1 MRNGTKARGGATRR
15 LFATMGAVLLAIA
28 MVIVGMPA
36 STAIAEEVADQQVV
50 TTGTTVWQY
59 SDANTQPG
67 STWTTDATTTD
78 IEWKTAAGS
87 FGAKKG
93 AIADLGGGCTPANL
107 LTQYIA
113 EGDNAGNN
121 IPVYYF
127 RTTFDANNIESI
139 KKIAGE
145 VVYDDAAIVAINGQ
159 VVAEFDNTDGTNAIY
174 GTTNYG
180 GSNASAPQTGTV
192 SFTDIESLNLQATG
206 NVLTVEVHNASAT
219 SSDIYFDMTSLTLS
233 AAEEKGAE
241 VIDTILGIGSSESC
255 RNLSWLGTSTNTSYA
270 QFVAAPEGYQEGDA
284 FPADA
289 DGVRTL
295 VASQSDAQR
304 EGYKSNKVTVWGL
317 SANTTY
323 VYRVGNDDAWSDA
336 YEFTTGSFGSGTS
349 FSFLM
354 AGDPQIGAS
363 GNTGTD
369 AANWLSMMNTVQE
382 QFSSASFLFSMG
394 DQINNYDGSK
404 TDTEYDAYL
413 APDALRS
420 ITTANEVGNHDEGMG
435 TSAENR
441 YSDHFNNPNVSSLGQ
456 TSGAGSEGGDYWFT
470 YNGVLFM
477 SLNSNNLSTAEHKQ
491 FMEQT
496 IAANPGATWTV
507 VSFHHSIY
515 SAANHYADKDILQR
529 RSELSPI
536 FSELGVDVVLMG
548 HDHHYTRTYLMEGTN
563 PVIPE
568 GNDVSKGEEAPSEQT
583 AEEGQVFYLTADS
596 ASGSKYYRLNSALAQ
611 GLPTYSAVDWQQNM
625 PSITNIEVSDGEM
638 VFTSY
643 YQNSDGSLTQFDQFT
658 LKKAADDSDDD
669 SDVTGVEMLR
679 LYNPYTGEHFYTADA
694 NEKDSL
700 VAAGWE
706 YEGTGWVAPST
717 SKTPVYRLY
726 NPYATGGDHHYTT
739 SEEEYVALQAAGW
752 SGEGVAWYS
761 DDAKGTE
768 IYRQYN
774 PFAVTGTHNYTSSAD
789 EAYSLISMGWNGEGV
804 AWYGLK
810 Q

>member
-1 MRNGTKARGGATRR
+1 MRIGTKAKCSATRR
-15 LFATMGAVLLAIA
+15 LFATMGALLLALA

-36 STAIAEEVADQQVV
+36 STAIAEEAADQQVV

-78 IEWKTAAGS
+78 IEWKTGAGS

-107 LTQYIA
+107 LAQYIA
-113 EGDNAGNN
+113 DGDNAGNN
-121 IPVYYF
+121 VPVYYF

-159 VVAEFDNTDGTNAIY
+159 VIAEFDNTDGTDAIY

-180 GSNASAPQTGTV
+180 GSNASAPQTGTIN
-192 SFTDIESLNLQATG
+192 FADIDKLNLKATG
-206 NVLTVEVHNASAT
+206 NVLTVEVHNVSAT
-219 SSDIYFDMTSLTLS
+219 SSDVYFDMTSLTLS
-233 AAEEKGAE
+233 TTADEETGDK
-241 VIDTILGIGSSESC
+241 VIDAILCIGSSESE
-255 RNLSWLGTSTNTSYA
+255 RNLNWLGTSSNTSYV
-270 QFVAAPEGYQEGDA
+270 QYVAAPAGYKDGDA
-284 FPADA
+284 FPESA
-289 DGVRTL
+289 DGVKSL
-295 VASQSDAQR
+295 VATQSTAQR
-304 EGYKSNKVTVWGL
+304 EGYNSNKVTIWGL
-317 SANTTY
+317 SSNTTY

-336 YEFTTGSFGSGTS
+336 YTFTTGSFGSGTS

-369 AANWLSMMNTVQE
+369 AANWLSMMDTVQE

-394 DQINNYDGSK
+394 DQINNYDGTK

-420 ITTANEVGNHDEGMG
+420 ITTANEVGNHDEGRG
-435 TSAENR
+435 TTAENR
-441 YSDHFNNPNVSSLGQ
+441 YSDYFNNPNLSGLGQ
-456 TSGAGSEGGDYWFT
+456 TSGAGTQGGDYWFT

-496 IAANPGATWTV
+496 IAANPDATWTV

-515 SAANHYADKDILQR
+515 SAANHYADTDILQR

-568 GNDVSKGEEAPSEQT
+568 GNDVSKGEEAPFEQT

-611 GLPTYSAVDWQQNM
+611 GLPTYTAVDWQQNM
-625 PSITNIEVSDGEM
+625 PSITNIEVSDGQM

-643 YQNSDGSLTQFDQFT
+643 YQNTDGTLTQFDQFT
-658 LKKAADDSDDD
+658 LKKAASDDG
-669 SDVTGVEMLR
+669 SD
-679 LYNPYTGEHFYTADA
+679 DQ
-694 NEKDSL
+694 
-700 VAAGWE
+700 
-706 YEGTGWVAPST
+706 
-717 SKTPVYRLY
+717 
-726 NPYATGGDHHYTT
+726 GDDE
-739 SEEEYVALQAAGW
+739 SGDDQSGDDQ
-752 SGEGVAWYS
+752 SGEKTDGKTDGGS
-761 DDAKGTE
+761 NTNNNG
-768 IYRQYN
+768 
-774 PFAVTGTHNYTSSAD
+774 SANNGNG
-789 EAYSLISMGWNGEGV
+789 ANGETKSASAKSASKSNLPKTGDTNTIAAAVCAGIAAIGAIGV
-804 AWYGLK
+804 GFHFNRRRS
-810 Q
+810 

>member
-1 MRNGTKARGGATRR
+1 MRIGTKAKGGAARR

-36 STAIAEEVADQQVV
+36 STALAEEAADQQVV

-59 SDANTQPG
+59 SDANVQPG

-87 FGAKKG
+87 FGARKG

-113 EGDNAGNN
+113 DGDNAGNN

-159 VVAEFDNTDGTNAIY
+159 VIAEFDNNELGGTTPIY

-180 GSNASAPQTGTV
+180 GSNASAPQTGAID
-192 SFTDIESLNLQATG
+192 FTEVDKLNLKATG
-206 NVLTVEVHNASAT
+206 NVLTVEVHNVTAT
-219 SSDIYFDMTSLTLS
+219 SSDVYFDMTSLTLS
-233 AAEEKGAE
+233 AAADEETGDE
-241 VIDTILGIGSSESC
+241 VIDTFLGIGSSESE
-255 RNLSWLGTSTNTSYA
+255 RSLNWLGTSSNTSYV
-270 QFVAAPEGYQEGDA
+270 QYVAAPAGYKDGDA
-284 FPADA
+284 FPESA
-289 DGVRTL
+289 DGVKSL
-295 VASQSDAQR
+295 VATQSTAQR
-304 EGYKSNKVTVWGL
+304 EGYNSNKVTVWGL

-336 YEFTTGSFGSGTS
+336 YTFTTGSFGSGTS

-369 AANWLSMMNTVQE
+369 AANWLSMMDTVQE

-413 APDALRS
+413 APNALRTM
-420 ITTANEVGNHDEGMG
+420 TTANEVGNHDEGKG
-435 TSAENR
+435 TTAENR
-441 YSDHFNNPNVSSLGQ
+441 YSDYFNNPNVSGLGQ
-456 TSGAGSEGGDYWFT
+456 TSGAGTQGGDYWFT

-491 FMEQT
+491 FMEQV
-496 IAANPGATWTV
+496 IAANPDATWTV

-536 FSELGVDVVLMG
+536 FSELGIDVVLMG

-611 GLPTYSAVDWQQNM
+611 GLPTYTAVDWQQNM
-625 PSITNIEVSDGEM
+625 PSITNIEVSDGQI

-643 YQNSDGSLTQFDQFT
+643 YQNTDGALTQFDQFT
-658 LKKAADDSDDD
+658 LKKASSDD
-669 SDVTGVEMLR
+669 
-679 LYNPYTGEHFYTADA
+679 
-694 NEKDSL
+694 K
-700 VAAGWE
+700 
-706 YEGTGWVAPST
+706 
-717 SKTPVYRLY
+717 
-726 NPYATGGDHHYTT
+726 GDDKGDD
-739 SEEEYVALQAAGW
+739 QGDDDQ
-752 SGEGVAWYS
+752 SGEKTDGKTDGDSNTNNNGSANNGN
-761 DDAKGTE
+761 GT
-768 IYRQYN
+768 
-774 PFAVTGTHNYTSSAD
+774 
-789 EAYSLISMGWNGEGV
+789 NGETKSASAKSASKGNLPKTGDTNTIAAAVCAAIAAIGAIGV
-804 AWYGLK
+804 GFHFNRRRS
-810 Q
+810 